1 MAQSNE
7 VFISRHGRLQE
18 SATTFETKRAE
29 FAGIMDDIKRH
40 MTDLESMWE
49 SRAAENFTEQ
59 FRRLH
64 DNFAAYENA
73 ISEYSRTLR
82 EASERYDERE
92 NMIANAT
99 ANLDNSKLF
108 S

>member
-7 VFISRHGRLQE
+7 IFIARKGRLQE
-18 SATTFETKRAE
+18 SATTFETKRDE
-29 FAGIMDDIKRH
+29 FASIMDDIKRH

-49 SRAAENFTEQ
+49 SRAAESFTEQ

-64 DNFAAYENA
+64 QNFTAYEKA

-82 EASERYDERE
+82 EASDKYDERE
-92 NMIANAT
+92 SLITNAT
-99 ANLDNSKLF
+99 ANLDNHKLF

>member
-7 VFISRHGRLQE
+7 IFISRKGRLQE
-18 SATTFETKRAE
+18 SATTFETKRTE
-29 FAGIMDDIKRH
+29 FVGIMEDIKRQ
-40 MTDLESMWE
+40 MTELESMWE
-49 SRAAENFTEQ
+49 SRAAESFTEQ

-64 DNFAAYENA
+64 NNFSAYEGA
-73 ISEYSRTLR
+73 ISEYTRTLN
-82 EASERYDERE
+82 EAAEKYAERE
-92 NMIANAT
+92 ELITNAT